1 MSDIKTMRLQKFL
14 ASAGVGSRRHCESL
28 IKNKLI
34 LVNGDIAKI
43 GCSVSV
49 KDEVIYDSKIIQLSS
64 EELKVIIL
72 NKPEGVLSSNVKE
85 KKIPITFDYL
95 PKEDAQR
102 NWISIGRL
110 DINTS
115 GLMIFTNNGD
125 FANKCMHPSYHV
137 DKEYL
142 VRARGEFTQAIK
154 EKMLEGIDIDGGR
167 YKFTDIVEGE
177 KTGSNQWFSV
187 CLISGKNREVRKIF
201 NYFDMEVSRLKRT
214 RFGPIFLPSTL
225 GKGQTKPL
233 TEKEISELSQYGRKR

>member
-1 MSDIKTMRLQKFL
+1 MAERLQKFL
-14 ASAGVGSRRHCESL
+14 AKSGIGSRRHCESL
-28 IKNKLI
+28 IKEGLVK
-34 LVNGDIAKI
+34 VNGEIAKI
-43 GCSVSV
+43 GSSVSE
-49 KDEVIYDSKIIQLSS
+49 KDEVEYDAKVIESSK

-72 NKPEGVLSSNVKE
+72 NKPEGVLSSNVRE

-95 PKEDAQR
+95 PKEGSQR

-115 GLMIFTNNGD
+115 GLMLFTNNGN
-125 FANKCMHPSYHV
+125 FANKCMHPSYQV

-142 VRARGEFTQAIK
+142 VRARGEFSQATK
-154 EKMLEGIDIDGGR
+154 EKMLEGINIDGSR

-225 GKGQTKPL
+225 GKGQTKLL

>member
-1 MSDIKTMRLQKFL
+1 MAERLQKFL
-14 ASAGVGSRRHCESL
+14 AKSGIGSRRHCESL
-28 IKNKLI
+28 IKEGLVK
-34 LVNGDIAKI
+34 VNGEVAKI
-43 GCSVSV
+43 GTSVSE
-49 KDEVIYDSKIIQLSS
+49 KDEVEYDAKVIESSK
-64 EELKVIIL
+64 EELKVVIL
-72 NKPEGVLSSNVKE
+72 NKPEGVLSSNARE

-95 PKEDAQR
+95 PKEGSQR

-115 GLMIFTNNGD
+115 GLMLFTNNGN
-125 FANKCMHPSYHV
+125 FANKCMHPSYQV

-142 VRARGEFTQAIK
+142 VRARGEFTQATK
-154 EKMLEGIDIDGGR
+154 EKMLEGINIDGSR

-225 GKGQTKPL
+225 GKGQTKLL

>member
-1 MSDIKTMRLQKFL
+1 MAERLQKFL
-14 ASAGVGSRRHCESL
+14 AKSGIGSRRHCESL
-28 IKNKLI
+28 IKEGLVK
-34 LVNGDIAKI
+34 VNGEIAKI
-43 GCSVSV
+43 GTSVSE
-49 KDEVIYDSKIIQLSS
+49 KDEVEYDAKVIESSK

-72 NKPEGVLSSNVKE
+72 NKPEGVLSSNARE

-95 PKEDAQR
+95 PKEGSQR

-115 GLMIFTNNGD
+115 GLMLFTNNGN
-125 FANKCMHPSYHV
+125 FANKCMHPSYQV

-142 VRARGEFTQAIK
+142 VRARGEFTQATK
-154 EKMLEGIDIDGGR
+154 EKMLEGINIDGSR

-225 GKGQTKPL
+225 GKGQTKLL
-233 TEKEISELSQYGRKR
+233 TDKEISELSQYGRKR

>member
-1 MSDIKTMRLQKFL
+1 MAERLQKFL
-14 ASAGVGSRRHCESL
+14 AKSGIGSRRHCESL
-28 IKNKLI
+28 IKEGLVK
-34 LVNGDIAKI
+34 VNGEVAKI
-43 GCSVSV
+43 GTSVSE
-49 KDEVIYDSKIIQLSS
+49 KDEVEYDAKVIESSK

-72 NKPEGVLSSNVKE
+72 NKPEGVLSSNARE

-95 PKEDAQR
+95 PKEGSQR

-115 GLMIFTNNGD
+115 GLMLFTNNGN
-125 FANKCMHPSYHV
+125 FANKCMHPSYQV

-142 VRARGEFTQAIK
+142 VRARGEFTQATK
-154 EKMLEGIDIDGGR
+154 EKMLEGINIDGSR

-177 KTGSNQWFSV
+177 KTGSNRWFSV

-225 GKGQTKPL
+225 GKGQTKLL